1 MCEHCNKEDFLDI
14 VAGNHSLVS
23 SYKYTI
29 DETKFDYKIN
39 FEDGSYQI
47 SVIGP
52 YENYRQPIAWCPF
65 CKSTLKH

>member
-1 MCEHCNKEDFLDI
+1 MCEHCYKEDFLDI
-14 VAGNHSLVS
+14 VAGNHLSVS
-23 SYKYTI
+23 AYKYTI

-52 YENYRQPIAWCPF
+52 YENYRQPISWCPF